1 MISPA
6 YESFVNDVCVDIANE
21 SITFDNIKKVINEII
36 DKLISTIK
44 AFKQR
49 IIKLI
54 NRICDKFGSPI
65 DKSSEPNE
73 NSSESN
79 EKTYTLVNYK
89 SLVYLE
95 CSNDML
101 DDIKLRVNSISIM
114 DDYMNASA
122 QANNIKNMIKS
133 VQANS
138 FDSGAWS
145 KEVSDKFNFYYT
157 NTDNMYID
165 NSKLKSILN
174 KRARVFTN
182 KANLYCITLKRNID
196 QRIDQVM
203 KHEPQRY
210 KRVDLMA
217 YTSKMVEDTS
227 NLIQLIISK
236 IESEIKNIIKMNVTD
251 ISEYKEY
258 KPL

>member
-1 MISPA
+1 
-6 YESFVNDVCVDIANE
+6 
-21 SITFDNIKKVINEII
+21 
-36 DKLISTIK
+36 
-44 AFKQR
+44 
-49 IIKLI
+49 
-54 NRICDKFGSPI
+54 
-65 DKSSEPNE
+65 
-73 NSSESN
+73 
-79 EKTYTLVNYK
+79 
-89 SLVYLE
+89 
-95 CSNDML
+95 ML

-133 VQANS
+133 IQANS
-138 FDSGAWS
+138 FDNGAWS
-145 KEVSDKFNFYYT
+145 KEVSDKFNFCYPS
-157 NTDNMYID
+157 TDNMYID

-174 KRARVFTN
+174 KRARAFTN

-236 IESEIKNIIKMNVTD
+236 VESEIKSIIKMNVTD

>member
-6 YESFVNDVCVDIANE
+6 YESFVNDICINIANE
-21 SITFDNIKKVINEII
+21 SFNLDDIKKMINAII
-36 DKLISTIK
+36 DKLISAIK

-49 IIKLI
+49 IIKFI
-54 NRICDKFGSPI
+54 NKICNQLDNPI
-65 DKSSEPNE
+65 DKFYEPDSDSNESS
-73 NSSESN
+73 

-101 DDIKLRVNSISIM
+101 DDIKLRINSISIM
-114 DDYMNASA
+114 NNYMNASA

-138 FDSGAWS
+138 FDNGAWS
-145 KEVSDKFNFYYT
+145 KEVSDKFNFCYT
-157 NTDNMYID
+157 STDNMYID
-165 NSKLKSILN
+165 NSALKSILN
-174 KRARVFTN
+174 KRAKIFTT
-182 KANLYCITLKRNID
+182 KANLYCVTLKRNIN

-236 IESEIKNIIKMNVTD
+236 IESEIKGIIKMNVTD